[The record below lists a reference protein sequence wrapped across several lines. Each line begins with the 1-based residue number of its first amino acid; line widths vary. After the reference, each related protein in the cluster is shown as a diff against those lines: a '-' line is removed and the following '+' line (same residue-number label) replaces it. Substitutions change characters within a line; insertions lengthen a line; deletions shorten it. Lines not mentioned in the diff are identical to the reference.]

1 MYRFKASL
9 SPRRNINTSTAL
21 HSLMICI
28 FALTFM
34 LLGACSEDPN
44 EPAPPS
50 AGQVINNGSGGV
62 EASEMTAGEMT
73 AGEMTTG
80 GKVGGETTAGEMTA
94 GEMTGGDR
102 LGGAS
107 AGDDETAGEIMAG
120 SMSPAGVEVEGGE
133 MLVGGSEVDPNRPP
147 EDQDLD
153 EDGLDDR
160 WEWSAGD
167 VSRLD
172 WNSADTDG
180 DGILDGDEDEDG
192 DGLTASEEWAVES
205 HRRTLYSEDQAP
217 ARVVDGSALNPLR
230 PDLIIELDEMEG
242 RSVSAIALE
251 LAVDAFDVAL
261 SPLTPEGIGI
271 HFFRDETLSVSS
283 VGGDFESR
291 HQLLASAPPLTF
303 PVGFPVHQ
311 LIHVVAST
319 SRADD
324 GSRGGE
330 VVGHPD
336 DLNKTGVII
345 YQDTLA
351 ALHPRCG
358 LDDPPP
364 VPFVELDEAQAGA
377 LIHEI
382 GHALQLGHDTEMNGG
397 VNPWNV
403 MAVVTGC
410 VSARQ
415 RFHGEGNG
423 DAQLGSTEMISRSR
437 FSGEAIMLMR
447 FQEKLSVE
455 RSELL
460 EQGQGLAH

>member
-1 MYRFKASL
+1 METSLMYRFTAS
-9 SPRRNINTSTAL
+9 PPPQRNDDTSATLYSSSIYILAM
-21 HSLMICI
+21 MI
-28 FALTFM
+28 T
-34 LLGACSEDPN
+34 LLGACSEDPT
-44 EPAPPS
+44 EDAPPS
-50 AGQVINNGSGGV
+50 AGQSISDGSAGI
-62 EASEMTAGEMT
+62 EAGEMN
-73 AGEMTTG
+73 AGEMSAG
-80 GKVGGETTAGEMTA
+80 EVNAGEVSGGE
-94 GEMTGGDR
+94 R
-102 LGGAS
+102 LGGDS
-107 AGDDETAGEIMAG
+107 AGGDETAGEAMAG
-120 SMSPAGVEVEGGE
+120 VAPSGVEVEAGE

-167 VSRLD
+167 ASRLD
-172 WNSADTDG
+172 WTTADTDG
-180 DGILDGDEDEDG
+180 DGTPDGDEDEDG

-205 HRRTLYSEDQAP
+205 YRRALYSEDQAP
-217 ARVVDGSALNPLR
+217 ARVVDGGALNPLR

-242 RSVSAIALE
+242 RSVSAIALD

-261 SPLTPEGIGI
+261 SPLTPQGIGI
-271 HFFRDETLSVSS
+271 HFFRDEALPVSS

-291 HQLLASAPPLTF
+291 HQLLASAPPRTF
-303 PVGFPVHQ
+303 PEGFPVHQ
-311 LIHVVAST
+311 LIHVIAST
-319 SRADD
+319 ARTDD

-377 LIHEI
+377 LIHEL
-382 GHALQLGHDTEMNGG
+382 GHALQLGHDTEINGG

-415 RFHGEGNG
+415 RFHGEGN
-423 DAQLGSTEMISRSR
+423 DDVQLGSTEMISRSR

-447 FQEKLSVE
+447 FQEKLSVD

-460 EQGQGLAH
+460 EQGQGLVH